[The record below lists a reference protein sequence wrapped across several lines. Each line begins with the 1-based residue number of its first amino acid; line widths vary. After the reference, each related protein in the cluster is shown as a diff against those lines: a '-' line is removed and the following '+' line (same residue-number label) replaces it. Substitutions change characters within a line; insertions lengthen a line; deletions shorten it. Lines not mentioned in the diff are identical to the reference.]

1 MSDRES
7 SRSMPLP
14 PPTRAAG
21 GKFIHVQPS
30 SCVMFNVSFLHSF
43 RQNAMSRSMMMV
55 LSMHANRICSGDMMV
70 VVFTVALYVHT
81 HVTRA
86 CYVFVYRRLVGPL
99 KPPAAAAVILIRA
112 VISS

>member
-1 MSDRES
+1 
-7 SRSMPLP
+7 
-14 PPTRAAG
+14 
-21 GKFIHVQPS
+21 
-30 SCVMFNVSFLHSF
+30 MFNVSFLHSF

-70 VVFTVALYVHT
+70 VVFAVALCT
-81 HVTRA
+81 HVTRVLMYS
-86 CYVFVYRRLVGPL
+86 CIVVRRVVGPL